1 MRVITITEKLDV
13 PVEKAWMLFAD
24 LKNYPR
30 YFKYVNRIYSKD
42 EMNLHSEWYDFA
54 TFIVP
59 VIVKH
64 KVTVFEKEKQ
74 LGFDVDIPLTGY
86 VKERMSFTENGGVT
100 HIEATIEFHFGNKH
114 FRLPIEEIFEKR
126 MRESISGAIAKFKKE
141 FKV

>member
-1 MRVITITEKLDV
+1 MRVIKITEKLDV
-13 PVEKAWMLFAD
+13 PVDKAWLLFAD

-30 YFKYVNRIYSKD
+30 YFKYVNKIYSKE

-74 LGFDVDIPLTGY
+74 LGFDVNIPLTGY
-86 VKERMSFTENGGVT
+86 VKERMSFKENGGVT
-100 HIEATIEFHFGNKH
+100 YIEATIEFNLGHKSFN
-114 FRLPIEEIFEKR
+114 FPFEEIFEKR